1 MTKVHLELLRMACSH
16 TCSLPLKPGRAW
28 LNTGPPHCE
37 KALWYPS
44 CHSECEIQD
53 MTCQD
58 EPLQHIVAMQ
68 LSVRYISLQRKAF
81 KLFPWWN
88 EYKCTAPVTFE
99 YVCVC
104 DFFFSTTGRSTLNNR
119 EVTLVPLLIF
129 DCWAFS
135 EGTLVQ
141 YFSWSIFERG
151 RGCMEARKILNMKHW
166 PSLSLM
172 KAKFLRSPK
181 YFLRCLKKRWF
192 HNADLKELF
201 HISSLILNL
210 F

>member
-1 MTKVHLELLRMACSH
+1 
-16 TCSLPLKPGRAW
+16 
-28 LNTGPPHCE
+28 
-37 KALWYPS
+37 
-44 CHSECEIQD
+44 
-53 MTCQD
+53 
-58 EPLQHIVAMQ
+58 MQ
-68 LSVRYISLQRKAF
+68 LASEAWQSLIKYRASPLWESSLVSQLPFRM
-81 KLFPWWN
+81 WN
-88 EYKCTAPVTFE
+88 PGYDLSRWATSAYCGDAAVSEIHKSPEKGIQAVSMVEWIQMHSTSHIWIC
-99 YVCVC
+99 VCVW
-104 DFFFSTTGRSTLNNR
+104 FFFSTTGRSTLNNR
-119 EVTLVPLLIF
+119 EVTPVPLLIF

-172 KAKFLRSPK
+172 KAKFLRSPR